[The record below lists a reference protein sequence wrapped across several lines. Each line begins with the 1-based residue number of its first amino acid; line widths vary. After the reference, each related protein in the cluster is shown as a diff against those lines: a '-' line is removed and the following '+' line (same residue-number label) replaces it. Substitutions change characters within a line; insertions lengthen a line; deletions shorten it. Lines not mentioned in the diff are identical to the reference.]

1 MSSLGGRL
9 REVVAIESSDL
20 FAGQKFGS
28 LAYGTCRALPMLYM
42 SYSSS
47 EKSISREKPV
57 LFVEKISISCNA
69 MMLQHLGMCL
79 VVQFSVYNVFSG
91 RSHEVKNKKEFQT
104 FSSKSGCGRLREVI
118 AYKRFQR

>member
-1 MSSLGGRL
+1 MTSLGGRL

-20 FAGQKFGS
+20 FAGQNFGS
-28 LAYGTCRALPMLYM
+28 LAYGNCRALPMLYM
-42 SYSSS
+42 SYSS

-91 RSHEVKNKKEFQT
+91 RSHEVKNRNFKLLALKVVAVVYE
-104 FSSKSGCGRLREVI
+104 R
-118 AYKRFQR
+118 